1 MTPFKLM
8 TRYLVE
14 AKRAEDWVVISRHR
28 RYEVAVAAVARGGR
42 RRIRLLYPRT
52 RLDLDA
58 HREAVRLGVWTHDYA
73 AWLRQTDGDRQ
84 AMERRIGG
92 FR

>member
-1 MTPFKLM
+1 MTPWKL
-8 TRYLVE
+8 TPRYLVE

-28 RYEVAVAAVARGGR
+28 RYEVAVASVARGGR
-42 RRIRLLYPRT
+42 RRIRLLYPRQ

-58 HREAVRLGVWTHDYA
+58 HREAVRLGLWTDDYA
-73 AWLRQTDGDRQ
+73 AWLRQTDEERQ

-92 FR
+92 LQ